1 MMPRFSRQRSRRAR
15 ALEGPEAGYSRQTP
29 TRDQLND
36 ASVSPVA
43 PWARGAQ
50 VHAIAQPQS
59 GSPVPPPPRGL
70 VPALLPTP
78 PPRRG
83 AQAGPRVQ
91 GPKTFVG
98 LGSSRAPVW
107 VSFGQSGLEW
117 GRSASRRQHAQAPH
131 HSGGLGTWGGGGG
144 RRRTNP
150 GAAERLRPA
159 HLRERPLPTR
169 ARPAPAQRSALPM
182 HLWGTS
188 MLKGP
193 PNLEGGASPSL
204 NKASPIRAALRS
216 RRACPGRSRGTGWGR
231 A

>member
-59 GSPVPPPPRGL
+59 GSPAPPPPRGL

-131 HSGGLGTWGGGGG
+131 HSGGLGTWGGAGV
-144 RRRTNP
+144 
-150 GAAERLRPA
+150 AAA
-159 HLRERPLPTR
+159 PTR
-169 ARPAPAQRSALPM
+169 GLQNGSGPPTSGRDLCRPEPAPRPPSA
-182 HLWGTS
+182 
-188 MLKGP
+188 P
-193 PNLEGGASPSL
+193 PYQCISGAP
-204 NKASPIRAALRS
+204 P
-216 RRACPGRSRGTGWGR
+216 C
-231 A
+231 